1 MTSIASTIAKREA
14 TKGIVPPACAKT
26 YLTSGVR
33 ANVLL

>member
-1 MTSIASTIAKREA
+1 MAPISSTIAKRAA
-14 TKGIVPPACAKT
+14 TNGIVPPACENA

>member
-1 MTSIASTIAKREA
+1 MTSIPSTIAKREA
-14 TKGIVPPACAKT
+14 TNGIVPPACEKR